1 MQGYD
6 ATLKLLLQSQSNSAV
21 RQLFGGAEV
30 KQWLNA
36 ELPQVWTPRA
46 DLLGSTANGQLI
58 HIELQSGNDDDMVL
72 RMAEYALAI
81 YRSLRRFPRQLVLYV
96 GEPEMR
102 MEDSLA
108 SEGGGLRF
116 QCRMFDVR
124 ELDGEMLL
132 QSSAIEDNLLAIL
145 TRWSN
150 QVAVL
155 REILAR
161 IADLKD
167 PRRAQALTQL
177 LIISGLRR
185 LGPTIKEEVRKMP
198 ILDDLLSHEV
208 IGPAIL
214 QGRLEGR
221 EEGRLEGR
229 LEGRQEGV
237 QQEARK
243 LLHTLIEKRFGSAPR
258 WAEER
263 MAHLPTSE
271 LEELATRLFDASSLE
286 ELFSNPK

>member
-1 MQGYD
+1 
-6 ATLKLLLQSQSNSAV
+6 
-21 RQLFGGAEV
+21 
-30 KQWLNA
+30 
-36 ELPQVWTPRA
+36 
-46 DLLGSTANGQLI
+46 
-58 HIELQSGNDDDMVL
+58 
-72 RMAEYALAI
+72 MAEYALAI

-229 LEGRQEGV
+229 QEGV